1 MLYVH
6 KTITYV
12 ILNYIIYFIISVTLI
27 YFKSTFESVFICMK
41 FYFVCLILPVS
52 VINSKPFKDCAFI
65 SIGEQL
71 ITAEVF
77 CCYHGLGW
85 FAGVYLCFCLF
96 FLFETCGPG
105 ITMWFRLASNS
116 GRSSGSAFRVL
127 GSQYE
132 SKLGT
137 VLYILIFSLS
147 PPTLYVD
154 FA

>member
-1 MLYVH
+1 MLYIY
-6 KTITYV
+6 KAITYV

-77 CCYHGLGW
+77 CCYHGLGC
-85 FAGVYLCFCLF
+85 FAGVYLCFYLLVCLRHVD
-96 FLFETCGPG
+96 LELLCGSGWPR
-105 ITMWFRLASNS
+105 TQDSLLALPLECWVPNMRASW
-116 GRSSGSAFRVL
+116 A
-127 GSQYE
+127 
-132 SKLGT
+132 
-137 VLYILIFSLS
+137 LYYIF
-147 PPTLYVD
+147 
-154 FA
+154 